1 MESVLILCGR
11 SEILIC
17 SFADELK
24 TLGVFDMPKEIS
36 TPQENNKHISDPI
49 TGGRCDEAASNHM
62 KERCEAV
69 ATTQ

>member
-17 SFADELK
+17 SFADETQDSWGFRHAK
-24 TLGVFDMPKEIS
+24 GNIDSSGKH
-36 TPQENNKHISDPI
+36 KHISDPI
-49 TGGRCDEAASNHM
+49 TGGDDEAASNHM